1 VLTDSLR
8 ALVGREFDS
17 WVEDRGLRRTLMEP
31 EEIAGVILALCSGL
45 LDGVNGQVL
54 TVDRGLAF
62 AHISLLLHEP
72 ARESR

>member
-1 VLTDSLR
+1 
-8 ALVGREFDS
+8 
-17 WVEDRGLRRTLMEP
+17 MEP